1 MALQT
6 SGAISISNIAT
17 EFGGLSYPP
26 VELDDY
32 YSADPLRITNYSPS
46 AGQPFAGA
54 DLGMDEF
61 YGSSVRTT
69 RIYTRPN
76 NDSFLRYGYARAN
89 GYFYYQAESGQ
100 SGSAFG
106 GSTRTSSLALSGRTL
121 ACFVMNDTFYD
132 SLTVGFSG
140 GSSSTNGGWTGF
152 RVYDTLGSP
161 YKADFS
167 SVRTVYR
174 SQAVSFSALPGTSP
188 TVYAYRWDHGTTVAG
203 SNQWAFVAQMLK
215 NNAGST
221 PNWVY
226 VEFF

>member
-17 EFGGLSYPP
+17 EFGGLTYPP

-32 YSADPLRITNYSPS
+32 FSADPLRITNYSPS
-46 AGQPFAGA
+46 AGQPFSGA
-54 DLGMDEF
+54 SLGMDEF

-100 SGSAFG
+100 SGAAFG
-106 GSTRTSSLALSGRTL
+106 GATRTSSLATSGRTL
-121 ACFVMNDTFYD
+121 ACFVMNDFYYD
-132 SLTVGFSG
+132 TLTVGFSG
-140 GSSSTNGGWTGF
+140 GSSATNGGWTGM

-174 SQAVSFSALPGTSP
+174 TDAVSFHALPGTSP
-188 TVYAYRWDHGTTVAG
+188 TVYAYRFEYPNQHALNVA
-203 SNQWAFVAQMLK
+203 NWLK
-215 NNAGST
+215 NNASST
-221 PNWVY
+221 PHWLY